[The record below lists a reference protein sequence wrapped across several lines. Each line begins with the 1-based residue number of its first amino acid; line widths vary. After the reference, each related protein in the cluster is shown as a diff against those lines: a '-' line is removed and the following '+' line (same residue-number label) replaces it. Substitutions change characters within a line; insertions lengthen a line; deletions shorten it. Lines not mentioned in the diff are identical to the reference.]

1 MDEQIIFTTNSTGSI
16 TNIHSYEQ
24 ANLKQCT
31 VSSQNSAVRVGEQ
44 YLFVAQAQKSLIHV
58 YNASYNVQRESVEQ
72 RLPLPE
78 RVNCLE
84 VVENNAFIYDN
95 SKINNKKNGA
105 LHNLPQ
111 FNLPYLL
118 LASTESGKL
127 YIWELNSG
135 MLLNVKSA
143 AHYQAITKIKSVMNG
158 KYIITSG
165 KDSRVIIWQTSDL
178 VSQDEPKPVAILHD
192 HTLPVT
198 DFEVSSIHGDNLFT
212 SGVKLYTVSRDSTLR
227 CYDLS
232 TLMRQGNNK
241 RRSLTNKNGNQ
252 NDEKVQLLSTF
263 TLPYP
268 INCITLDPAERSAYL
283 GTQMGCYSVSLY
295 YQLNGNRLLNLLQ
308 PSTGASQGNIYSLI
322 EEPQETV
329 NRDALFVKNQLICNK
344 ILEENIVCSKISM
357 DGSIILLGDKNGRVH
372 VTEVFSTQVMKTL
385 QPLTTSQTMIG
396 EVTNILLSTYSTE
409 ANDNL
414 SMSLTKNKHHNG
426 TLEKL
431 PVLQRVITEKG
442 QTTQTHDVWYQIGGL
457 YNGQSEFSDA
467 VQSPLLNFEDYLQIV
482 QSEESAF
489 IENGGVSSEI
499 ITTSAATTATATS
512 GESSKQEEIDSLK
525 QKVTSLTE
533 AYAELREI
541 HEKLYEQHQQLQ
553 K

>member
-58 YNASYNVQRESVEQ
+58 YNSSYNVQRESVEQ

-84 VVENNAFIYDN
+84 VVENNASIYDN
-95 SKINNKKNGA
+95 SKIQNRANN

-135 MLLNVKSA
+135 ILLNVKSA
-143 AHYQAITKIKSVMNG
+143 AHYQAITKIKSIMNG

-165 KDSRVIIWQTSDL
+165 NDSRVIIWQTSDL
-178 VSQDEPKPVAILHD
+178 VSQDEPKPIAVLHD

-212 SGVKLYTVSRDSTLR
+212 SGIKLYTVSRDSTLR

-241 RRSLTNKNGNQ
+241 RRSAMNGK
-252 NDEKVQLLSTF
+252 NDERVQLLCTF

-268 INCITLDPAERSAYL
+268 INCISLDPAERSVYL
-283 GTQMGCYSVSLY
+283 GTQVGCYSVSLY

-308 PSTGASQGNIYSLI
+308 PSTGATQGNIYSLI
-322 EEPQETV
+322 EEPQETT
-329 NRDALFVKNQLICNK
+329 NRDSLFVKNQLICNK
-344 ILEENIVCSKISM
+344 IIEENIVCSKISM

-372 VTEVFSTQVMKTL
+372 VTEIFSKQVMKTL

-414 SMSLTKNKHHNG
+414 SMNLTKGKHHNGNNNSG

-431 PVLQRVITEKG
+431 PALQRVIMEKG
-442 QTTQTHDVWYQIGGL
+442 QTTQTHDVWYQIGEL
-457 YNGQSEFSDA
+457 YNGQSDNNDTIET
-467 VQSPLLNFEDYLQIV
+467 PILNFEEYLQTV
-482 QSEESAF
+482 QCEENAF
-489 IENGGVSSEI
+489 ISNGNVSSEI
-499 ITTSAATTATATS
+499 ITTTTTTD
-512 GESSKQEEIDSLK
+512 SSKQEEIDNLK
-525 QKVTSLTE
+525 QKVSTLTA

-541 HEKLYEQHQQLQ
+541 HEKLYEQSQ

>member
-58 YNASYNVQRESVEQ
+58 YNSAYNVQRESVEQ

-84 VVENNAFIYDN
+84 VVENNASIYDN
-95 SKINNKKNGA
+95 SKVNENKNGN

-135 MLLNVKSA
+135 ILLNVKSA
-143 AHYQAITKIKSVMNG
+143 AHYQAITKIKSIMNG

-165 KDSRVIIWQTSDL
+165 NDSRVIIWQTSDL

-198 DFEVSSIHGDNLFT
+198 DFEVSSIHGGNLFT
-212 SGVKLYTVSRDSTLR
+212 SGIKLYTVSRDSTLR

-241 RRSLTNKNGNQ
+241 KRSSDGK
-252 NDEKVQLLSTF
+252 NDEKVQLLCTF

-268 INCITLDPAERSAYL
+268 INCISLDPAERSVYL

-308 PSTGASQGNIYSLI
+308 PSTGATQGNIYSLI
-322 EEPQETV
+322 EEPQETI
-329 NRDALFVKNQLICNK
+329 NKDALFVKNQLICNK
-344 ILEENIVCSKISM
+344 IIEENIVYSKISM

-372 VTEVFSTQVMKTL
+372 ITEIFSKQVMKTL

-414 SMSLTKNKHHNG
+414 SMNLTKGKQHNG
-426 TLEKL
+426 NNNSTLEKL
-431 PVLQRVITEKG
+431 PALQRVIMEKG
-442 QTTQTHDVWYQIGGL
+442 QTTQTHDVWYQIGEL
-457 YNGQSEFSDA
+457 YNGQSESTET
-467 VQSPLLNFEDYLQIV
+467 VQSPLLNFEEYLQTV
-482 QSEESAF
+482 QSEENAF
-489 IENGGVSSEI
+489 ISNGNVSSEI
-499 ITTSAATTATATS
+499 ITTTSAATATS
-512 GESSKQEEIDSLK
+512 TDPSKQEEIDNLK

-541 HEKLYEQHQQLQ
+541 HEKLYEQHQQSQ